1 MLDELK
7 WVEIDCQ
14 MSSKDWH
21 FLCSGSWAEHFE
33 WHPYLFHFCS
43 LCPLWERVR
52 LFISTFYILLL
63 IRMFCVKITSN
74 LYINAWGKIHT
85 LYKIFILNAVK
96 QTNTRHDVIRK
107 TYLSFN
113 LRWAIRYNLTEKR
126 TQTISI
132 LLETR
137 KILKF
142 ELER

>member
-7 WVEIDCQ
+7 WVEVDCQ
-14 MSSKDWH
+14 MSSKDWY

-33 WHPYLFHFCS
+33 WHPNLFHFF
-43 LCPLWERVR
+43 LQCPLWERVR

-74 LYINAWGKIHT
+74 LYSNAWGKIHT
-85 LYKIFILNAVK
+85 LYQKFILNAVK
-96 QTNTRHDVIRK
+96 QTDTRHDVIRK

-113 LRWAIRYNLTEKR
+113 LRWAIKYNLTEKR
-126 TQTISI
+126 TQTISL

>member
-1 MLDELK
+1 
-7 WVEIDCQ
+7 
-14 MSSKDWH
+14 MSRGWLSNVKQRLI
-21 FLCSGSWAEHFE
+21 FLVQRFLSRTFWMTSQSFS
-33 WHPYLFHFCS
+33 LF
-43 LCPLWERVR
+43 LQCPLWERVR

-74 LYINAWGKIHT
+74 LYSNAWGKIHT
-85 LYKIFILNAVK
+85 LYQKFILNAVK
-96 QTNTRHDVIRK
+96 QTDTRHDVIRK

-113 LRWAIRYNLTEKR
+113 LRWAIKYNLTEKR
-126 TQTISI
+126 TQTISL

>member
-1 MLDELK
+1 MTVK
-7 WVEIDCQ
+7 CQAKIDISCAAVLEPNILN
-14 MSSKDWH
+14 DIPIFFTF
-21 FLCSGSWAEHFE
+21 FLQ
-33 WHPYLFHFCS
+33 
-43 LCPLWERVR
+43 CPFWERVR

-74 LYINAWGKIHT
+74 LYSNAWGKIHT
-85 LYKIFILNAVK
+85 LYQKFILNAVK
-96 QTNTRHDVIRK
+96 QTDTRHDVIRK

-113 LRWAIRYNLTEKR
+113 LRWAIKYNLTEKR
-126 TQTISI
+126 TQTISL

>member
-1 MLDELK
+1 
-7 WVEIDCQ
+7 
-14 MSSKDWH
+14 MSRDWLSNVKQRLT
-21 FLCSGSWAEHFE
+21 FLVQRFLSRTFWMTS
-33 WHPYLFHFCS
+33 LSFHFCS

-96 QTNTRHDVIRK
+96 QTDTRHDVIRK